1 MIILCLQFEKKGTV
15 MEIISVIPR
24 GYCQGVVR
32 AIRIARETV
41 QNNPGVPVSMLGM
54 IVHNQYVVDACEELG
69 IQFVE
74 EPGKSRLELLDQI
87 NSGIVIF
94 TAHGISDKVK
104 EKAAAKGLTIVDA
117 SCPDV
122 IKTHVLV
129 KQHCDAGGD
138 VLYIGKKGHPESEG
152 TVGLSDRVH
161 LITSCDDL
169 ANLNDLHNVLITN
182 QTTLSLLDSKTII
195 DACLKKY
202 PDAKV
207 AEEICNATR
216 IRQEGVMAL
225 KEIDVLIVV
234 GDSRS
239 NNSNQLK
246 EIGLRSGVKEAV
258 LIDSV
263 LDLKEEMVKEKNRIA
278 VTSGSSTPN
287 ELTQQVIDFLKKYAA
302 SGIWKLPDTVNHP
315 KL

>member
-1 MIILCLQFEKKGTV
+1 

-32 AIRIARETV
+32 AIRIAKETV
-41 QNNPGVPVSMLGM
+41 QNNPGVKVSMLGM

-69 IQFVE
+69 IQFIE
-74 EPGKSRLELLDQI
+74 EPGRSRLELLDRI
-87 NSGIVIF
+87 DSGIVIF
-94 TAHGISDKVK
+94 TAHGISEKVK
-104 EKAAAKGLTIVDA
+104 EKARAKGLTIVDA

-122 IKTHVLV
+122 IKTHDLV
-129 KQHCDAGGD
+129 KAHCAKGGD

-161 LITSCDDL
+161 LITSCADL
-169 ANLNDLHNVLITN
+169 ESLNDLHDVLITN
-182 QTTLSLLDSKTII
+182 QTTLSILDSREII

-202 PDAKV
+202 PDAVV

-216 IRQEGVMAL
+216 IRQEGVMKL
-225 KEIDVLIVV
+225 KDIDLLIVV

-239 NNSNQLK
+239 NNSHQLK
-246 EIGLRSGVKEAV
+246 EIGLHAGTREA
-258 LIDSV
+258 LQIDSV
-263 LDLKEEMVKEKNRIA
+263 LDLQETMVKEKNRVA

-287 ELTQQVIDFLKKYAA
+287 ELTQQVIDTLQEYAA
-302 SGIWKLPDTVNHP
+302 TGIWKLPDTVSRP

>member
-1 MIILCLQFEKKGTV
+1 

-32 AIRIARETV
+32 AIRIAKATV
-41 QNNPGVPVSMLGM
+41 QNNPGIKVSMLGM
-54 IVHNQYVVDACEELG
+54 IVHNQYVVDACEKSG
-69 IQFVE
+69 IVFVE

-87 NSGIVIF
+87 DSGIVIF
-94 TAHGISDKVK
+94 TAHGISDAVK
-104 EKAAAKGLTIVDA
+104 AKAIAKGLTIADA

-122 IKTHVLV
+122 IQTHELV
-129 KQHCDAGGD
+129 QSHCAKGGD

-161 LITSCDDL
+161 LITSCEDL
-169 ANLNDLHNVLITN
+169 VNLNTLHDVLITN
-182 QTTLSLLDSKTII
+182 QTTLSLLDSKEII
-195 DACLKKY
+195 EAAKRKY
-202 PDAKV
+202 PDAIV

-216 IRQEGVMAL
+216 IRQDAVMKL
-225 KEIDVLIVV
+225 KNIDLLIVV
-234 GDSRS
+234 GDHRS

-246 EIGLRSGVKEAV
+246 EIGLRADIKEAL

-263 LDLKEEMVKEKNRIA
+263 EDLKESQIKEKKRIA

-287 ELTQQVIDFLKKYAA
+287 ELTQQVIDTLKDYAKTGIYHQPA
-302 SGIWKLPDTVNHP
+302 SVTRPNL
-315 KL
+315 

>member
-1 MIILCLQFEKKGTV
+1 

-32 AIRIARETV
+32 AIRIARGTV
-41 QNNPGVPVSMLGM
+41 ENNPGVEVSMLGM
-54 IVHNQYVVDACEELG
+54 IVHNQYVVDACEKLG
-69 IQFVE
+69 IKFVE
-74 EPGKSRLELLDQI
+74 EPGRSRLELLDRI

-94 TAHGISDKVK
+94 TAHGISDEVRK
-104 EKAAAKGLTIVDA
+104 KAEEKGLTIVDA

-129 KQHCDAGGD
+129 KEHVAHGGD

-161 LITSCDDL
+161 LITSCADIDQ
-169 ANLNDLHNVLITN
+169 LNDLHDVLITN
-182 QTTLSLLDSKTII
+182 QTTLSILDSREII
-195 DACLKKY
+195 DACLRKY
-202 PDAKV
+202 PDAQT

-216 IRQEGVMAL
+216 IRQEGVMNL
-225 KEIDVLIVV
+225 KNIDLLIVV
-234 GDSRS
+234 GDIRS

-246 EIGLRSGVKEAV
+246 EIGLKSDVKEAV

-263 LDLKEEMVKEKNRIA
+263 MDLKEEMVKEKDRIA

-287 ELTQQVIDFLKKYAA
+287 ELTQQVIDFLKAYASSGKWELPAEAA
-302 SGIWKLPDTVNHP
+302 SP

>member
-1 MIILCLQFEKKGTV
+1 

-32 AIRIARETV
+32 AIRIAKETV
-41 QNNPGVPVSMLGM
+41 ENHPGTPVSMLGM
-54 IVHNQYVVDACEELG
+54 IVHNQYVVDACEALG
-69 IQFVE
+69 IRFVE
-74 EPGKSRLELLDQI
+74 EPGMTRLDLLDQI

-94 TAHGISDKVK
+94 TAHGISDAVR
-104 EKAAAKGLTIVDA
+104 EKAEAKGLMIVDA

-122 IKTHVLV
+122 IKTHTLV
-129 KQHCDAGGD
+129 KEHAAKGGD

-152 TVGLSDRVH
+152 TVSLSDRVH
-161 LITSCDDL
+161 LITSCADIE
-169 ANLNDLHNVLITN
+169 NLNDLHDVLITN
-182 QTTLSLLDSKTII
+182 QTTLSILDSQKII
-195 DACLKKY
+195 QACLKKY

-216 IRQEGVMAL
+216 IRQEGVMRL
-225 KEIDVLIVV
+225 KNIDLLIVV
-234 GDSRS
+234 GDVRS

-246 EIGLRSGVKEAV
+246 EIGLRSGVKNAV
-258 LIDSV
+258 LVASV
-263 LDLKEEMVKEKNRIA
+263 VDLQEEMIQGRDRIA

-287 ELTQQVIDFLKKYAA
+287 ELTQQVIDFLKQYAA
-302 SGIWKLPDTVNHP
+302 DGIWSLPAEPASP